1 MVNGSNETK
10 VKCKLGKWFYVYIVS
25 LKAIT
30 LLVTC
35 YFMLWFILDPQIQF
49 LSKNN
54 DISVQ
59 PGSVVYMT
67 AFVGLNEMY
76 VRKLE
81 DYNDEYHQ
89 FLDKVHDFCLS
100 GINKIKLLQINLYY
114 PVVCIF

>member
-1 MVNGSNETK
+1 MI
-10 VKCKLGKWFYVYIVS
+10 L
-25 LKAIT
+25 

-35 YFMLWFILDPQIQF
+35 HIMLWFILDLEVQP
-49 LSKNN
+49 LLKNN
-54 DISVQ
+54 DISVH

-89 FLDKVHDFCLS
+89 FLDKVNDFCLS
-100 GINKIKLLQINLYY
+100 GINQIKLL
-114 PVVCIF
+114 